1 MDKPWKL
8 MTAADILKIKREKFQ
23 YCLYATRYGT
33 DDRNL
38 SVMTCDYI
46 GITGHRRG
54 CRPDRCDK
62 FQEDPKTK
70 RRKGRALRVNR
81 RRGGYSDKGKVE
93 SVQGAEKRDKDT
105 G

>member
-8 MTAADILKIKREKFQ
+8 MTAADILKIKREKCQ

-38 SVMTCDYI
+38 SAMTCDYI
-46 GITGHRRG
+46 GVVGHRRG

-62 FQEDPKTK
+62 FREDLKSK

-81 RRGGYSDKGKVE
+81 RRGGSSDKRKVE
-93 SVQGAEKRDKDT
+93 SVQGTEKRDKDT

>member
-8 MTAADILKIKREKFQ
+8 MTAADILKIKREKCQ
-23 YCLYATRYGT
+23 YWLYATRYGT

-38 SVMTCDYI
+38 SGMTCDYI

-81 RRGGYSDKGKVE
+81 RRGGSSDKGKVE
-93 SVQGAEKRDKDT
+93 SVQGTEKRDKDT

>member
-8 MTAADILKIKREKFQ
+8 MTAADILKIKREKCQ

-81 RRGGYSDKGKVE
+81 RRGGSSDKGKAE
-93 SVQGAEKRDKDT
+93 SVQGTEKRDKDT

>member
-1 MDKPWKL
+1 MNKPWKQ
-8 MTAADILKIKREKFQ
+8 MTAADILKIKREKCQ

-38 SVMTCDYI
+38 SAMTCDYI
-46 GITGHRRG
+46 GIVGHRRG

-62 FQEDPKTK
+62 FQENPKSK

-81 RRGGYSDKGKVE
+81 RRGGSGDKGKVE
-93 SVQGAEKRDKDT
+93 SVQGTEKRDKDT